1 MPSGYLR
8 LDVPIAA
15 LATAPVPAALAVVR
29 TSGPGAPELAAKAFS
44 RPEAL
49 AGAESHRIVHG
60 FVRDPETGE
69 DADEVVALVF
79 RAPSG
84 YTGQDAVDF
93 VCHGGTAARE
103 GVLAALGKAGFERAL
118 PGEFTFRAFAAGKM
132 DLAAAEAVDELVRA
146 RTGEARDDALDR
158 LSGGLG
164 REVSDLRD
172 AVLEALA
179 EVEAR
184 LDYGEDELADGPD
197 ELAAAVEASRA
208 RAEALAASHAVGRIL
223 TEGARI
229 ALAGPTNAGKS
240 RLFNLFLKEERSI
253 VSESHGTTRDY
264 IEADLD
270 LDGIPVA
277 LFDTAGLRNAPDP
290 VEAEGVRRSRLLAE
304 GADLVVYLVDGTR
317 GAFPEDREILDS
329 LPGAVRVWNKVDRPE
344 VLPAPEGWIPL
355 SAATG
360 EGFPALA
367 AELGA
372 RLRGSASSSG
382 PRGTE
387 LDRGASGNLNET
399 RRASLQRVA
408 SRLAPGTELVG
419 VSRNRDEARRAS
431 SPQAAPRLARLASR
445 RQAECARRAAE
456 ALAAARNALAAGAH
470 LDAAAVDLREAAD
483 ALAELTGE
491 SVPESVLETIF
502 SRFCVGK

>member
-49 AGAESHRIVHG
+49 SRAETHRAVHG
-60 FVRDPETGE
+60 FVRDPETGRN
-69 DADEVVALVF
+69 ADEVVALVF

-93 VCHGGTAARE
+93 VCHGGPAAWE
-103 GVLAALGKAGFERAL
+103 GVLTALEKAGFERAL

-146 RTGEARDDALDR
+146 RTGEARQEALER

-172 AVLEALA
+172 AVLAALTEA
-179 EVEAR
+179 EAR

-197 ELAAAVEASRA
+197 DLLAAVRA
-208 RAEALAASHAVGRIL
+208 ARSRAEALAASHAVGRL
-223 TEGARI
+223 LAEGARV

-277 LFDTAGLRNAPDP
+277 LFDTAGLREAPDP

-317 GAFPEDREILDS
+317 GAGPGDLDTLGS
-329 LPGAVRVWNKVDRPE
+329 LPGAVRVWNKVDLPE
-344 VLPAPEGWIPL
+344 ALPAPEGWIPL

-372 RLRGSASSSG
+372 RLRGGALSG
-382 PRGTE
+382 NARGTE
-387 LDRGASGNLNET
+387 LDRGASGDL
-399 RRASLQRVA
+399 
-408 SRLAPGTELVG
+408 
-419 VSRNRDEARRAS
+419 DEAQRAS
-431 SPQAAPRLARLASR
+431 SPPISGRPLPHTAPRLASR
-445 RQAECARRAAE
+445 RQADCARRAA
-456 ALAAARNALAAGAH
+456 RALAAGAH

-491 SVPESVLETIF
+491 SVPESVLEMIF